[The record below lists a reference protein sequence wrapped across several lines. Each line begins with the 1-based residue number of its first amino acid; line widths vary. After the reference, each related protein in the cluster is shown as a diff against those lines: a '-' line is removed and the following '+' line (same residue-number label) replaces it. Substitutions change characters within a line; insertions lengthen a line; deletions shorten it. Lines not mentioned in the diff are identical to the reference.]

1 MTEAKLCIFC
11 DNELNAETK
20 PEHILLNGLGGRMK
34 TREAI
39 CSDCN
44 NKFGGSIDNTLAAQV
59 MVIRNLLQL
68 ESGTGNAPPGLK
80 NVAAGSDKLNF
91 GSDGRPLLVQRPFVI
106 TERPDGN
113 FDVAINAQSE
123 AELQRILPHIAA
135 KLRITEEEV
144 KDQVLKGTAT
154 LIERR
159 PGIVPF
165 RLSFGSEDVLRSM
178 VKSCLV
184 LLATK
189 AGSDALKQD
198 CFAAARDFVL
208 NGSGHF
214 YQTRVHLDS
223 RELPGAAALKQQFGE
238 LFNLVYVGSD
248 GDGRVIG
255 HFTLYNV
262 MGWQIVLAE
271 SGGPRNESIGLISN
285 PLDPASWS
293 GGIAKKAGLPF
304 GWLNTVDDTD
314 KLDRAKARLTA
325 MMERHTVASREAEI
339 GRIVNDVCAKFGAK
353 NDDDIIGAETQ
364 AAVFAEIRARLAA
377 HAANVPYEEKLTPE
391 RLKKLLEKKDGDQ
404 DKSGASAAS
413 ILPKRYARH
422 CRPAGVQ
429 EHITRKRIASEA
441 TMSVARRRKR

>member
-1 MTEAKLCIFC
+1 MATPKPCIFC

-34 TREAI
+34 TNEAI
-39 CSDCN
+39 CSECN
-44 NKFGGSIDNTLAAQV
+44 NRFGGSIDKALAEQV
-59 MVIRNLLQL
+59 MIIRNLLQL
-68 ESGTGNAPPGLK
+68 ESGTGKPPPGLK

-91 GSDGRPLLVQRPFVI
+91 GNDGRPVLVQPPFVI
-106 TERPDGN
+106 TDRPDGN

-135 KLRITEEEV
+135 KLGITEEQV
-144 KDQVLKGTAT
+144 KDQILKGTAK

-159 PGIVPF
+159 PGVVPF

-189 AGSDALKQD
+189 VGSNTLKQD
-198 CFAAARDFVL
+198 CFAAAREFVL
-208 NGSGHF
+208 NGSGPF

-223 RELPGAAALKQQFGE
+223 REPPGVAALKQQFGE
-238 LFNLVYVGSD
+238 LFNLIYVGSD
-248 GDGRVIG
+248 GQGRVIG

-271 SGGPRNESIGLISN
+271 SGGPPNETIALISN
-285 PLDPASWS
+285 PLDPVSWS
-293 GGIAKKAGLPF
+293 GRIAETAPIPF

-325 MMERHTVASREAEI
+325 MMERHTQASQEAEI
-339 GRIVNDVCAKFGAK
+339 GRIVDDVCAKFGAK
-353 NDDDIIGAETQ
+353 NDDDIIAAENQ
-364 AAVFAEIRARLAA
+364 AAVFAEIKTRLAA

-391 RLKKLLEKKDGDQ
+391 RLKELLEKKEIGEA
-404 DKSGASAAS
+404 KS
-413 ILPKRYARH
+413 
-422 CRPAGVQ
+422 
-429 EHITRKRIASEA
+429 
-441 TMSVARRRKR
+441 